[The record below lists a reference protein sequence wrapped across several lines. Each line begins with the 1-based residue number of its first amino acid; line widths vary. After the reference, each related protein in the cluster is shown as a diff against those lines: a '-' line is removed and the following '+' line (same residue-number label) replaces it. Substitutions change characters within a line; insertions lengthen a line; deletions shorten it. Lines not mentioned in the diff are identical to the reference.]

1 MSGIGSTIVQGM
13 AFGTGSAIAHR
24 AVGAAAS
31 ALGGGGDEEA
41 PEDSVAGAAPA
52 GAAPAA
58 GGARYGEEE
67 DPCRRQTVH
76 FRMCLDEEGST
87 FSQCQELFEMM
98 KSCQAEAKLQREY
111 SSGSGYY

>member
-1 MSGIGSTIVQGM
+1 MVYGVWCMVYGVWGM

-58 GGARYGEEE
+58 REEE
-67 DPCRRQTVH
+67 DPCRRQVIH
-76 FRMCLDEEGST
+76 FRMCLDEEGSS

-98 KSCQAEAKLQREY
+98 KSCQSEAKLQREY
-111 SSGSGYY
+111 SSGYY

>member
-58 GGARYGEEE
+58 REEE
-67 DPCRRQTVH
+67 DPCRRQVIH